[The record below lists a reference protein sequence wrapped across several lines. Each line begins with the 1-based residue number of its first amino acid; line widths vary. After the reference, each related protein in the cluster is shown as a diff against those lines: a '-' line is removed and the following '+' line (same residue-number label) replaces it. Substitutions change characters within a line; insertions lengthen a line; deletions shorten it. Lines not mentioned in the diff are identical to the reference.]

1 MLKMRRFAVQTCTSP
16 LSSRFS
22 DFNQHLRPTSP
33 YLMTR
38 TLRLIKQMPLF
49 TRVVNSKAAAVS
61 QPQTRDNSSR
71 LKYSASLTAVEA
83 GVAVTISVLPC
94 VAFYIAKAPNHFNM
108 KFAISVALLFAAS
121 LTVCRTFLL
130 EKKHQDRLMAEQEL
144 KDHDSMFRDVCGTAV
159 HYKLAQAIDTA
170 KPLALHCY
178 HGFGANTFS
187 WSYVYKSLAQ
197 QLHAQVT
204 KHDMPGF
211 GLTQRPRHTD
221 GYSFDFNGRLGRL
234 VMDAEL
240 VAAGVLTPSEQDSQV
255 GPGVSLE
262 NLQCVSSKHKAGQR
276 EDEPAVSRASIE
288 AAAASRPRQGRR
300 LSYQPIPESSD
311 IHTSPGDVS
320 QHSEIEQ
327 NHVASPK
334 IDEPTPES
342 PVSSQSSWDSITR
355 PGSNRWLS
363 DKQAGLAEHAPEDK
377 KQGPCVKRVL
387 MGHSM
392 GAACAAAEV
401 IHHCQDIAG
410 LILVAPAIISLSSQL
425 QQQTES
431 GPSRKQKKSQS
442 RVVRVLVALGEAV
455 AKRFAGLV
463 LWLIQPVLVL
473 FLRVLVRSRPFWVK
487 GLSNAWH
494 SRDGVSD
501 ELVDAYRLPQLVKGW
516 EIGLV
521 RFIRARVADQRR
533 LGQILKD
540 AYNGTVQQ
548 SQTEQLAHAVAQQ
561 NIKVLILHGVGD
573 RLVPVSNSRR
583 LVKLIPNA
591 ELIEFQDCGH
601 VPQEELPK
609 QFIQSVQSFV
619 EQC

>member
-1 MLKMRRFAVQTCTSP
+1 MLAVH
-16 LSSRFS
+16 FV
-22 DFNQHLRPTSP
+22 HL
-33 YLMTR
+33 LG
-38 TLRLIKQMPLF
+38 
-49 TRVVNSKAAAVS
+49 V
-61 QPQTRDNSSR
+61 
-71 LKYSASLTAVEA
+71 ASLLHVFSLHASTRLH
-83 GVAVTISVLPC
+83 TINPTELVSTIMTS
-94 VAFYIAKAPNHFNM
+94 FGM
-108 KFAISVALLFAAS
+108 M
-121 LTVCRTFLL
+121 
-130 EKKHQDRLMAEQEL
+130 QDRLMAEQEL

-401 IHHCQDIAG
+401 IHHCQVNSTAVHHFVQPFTLG
-410 LILVAPAIISLSSQL
+410 SLNTILRLSACAC
-425 QQQTES
+425 
-431 GPSRKQKKSQS
+431 R
-442 RVVRVLVALGEAV
+442 AL
-455 AKRFAGLV
+455 
-463 LWLIQPVLVL
+463 
-473 FLRVLVRSRPFWVK
+473 
-487 GLSNAWH
+487 
-494 SRDGVSD
+494 
-501 ELVDAYRLPQLVKGW
+501 
-516 EIGLV
+516 
-521 RFIRARVADQRR
+521 
-533 LGQILKD
+533 
-540 AYNGTVQQ
+540 T
-548 SQTEQLAHAVAQQ
+548 
-561 NIKVLILHGVGD
+561 
-573 RLVPVSNSRR
+573 
-583 LVKLIPNA
+583 
-591 ELIEFQDCGH
+591 
-601 VPQEELPK
+601 
-609 QFIQSVQSFV
+609 
-619 EQC
+619 